1 MKICH
6 DENNATTVAPAQ
18 PAPAC
23 SKPGAGAQRA
33 RQRENS
39 VNKKIDDDPAL
50 ARFLQFLA
58 ADMKA
63 HPDRLRSLDP
73 EFVERMKTLTEGVE
87 FSLDAPHGP
96 ANE

>member
-1 MKICH
+1 M
-6 DENNATTVAPAQ
+6 
-18 PAPAC
+18 
-23 SKPGAGAQRA
+23 
-33 RQRENS
+33 
-39 VNKKIDDDPAL
+39 NKHVDNDPAL

-58 ADMKA
+58 ADMST
-63 HPDRLRSLDP
+63 HPDRPRSLDP

>member
-1 MKICH
+1 M
-6 DENNATTVAPAQ
+6 
-18 PAPAC
+18 
-23 SKPGAGAQRA
+23 
-33 RQRENS
+33 
-39 VNKKIDDDPAL
+39 NKQIDDDPAL

-73 EFVERMKTLTEGVE
+73 EFVKRMKSLTAGVE
-87 FSLDAPHGP
+87 INLDAPLDP